1 MESLKNVIRNIPD
14 FPKPGIM
21 FRDITPILSD
31 AEVFRQVID
40 AYVEK
45 YRDAEIDVVLGAES
59 RGFIF
64 GPVVAYR
71 LGVSFV
77 PVRKKGKLPYRTKQA
92 SYELE
97 YGTDTLEIHEDAV
110 APGQKALLI
119 DDLLATGGTMAACC
133 ELVESLGG
141 VVVACA
147 FVVELSFLQ
156 GRERLKDYEV
166 FAMVDYESE

>member
-1 MESLKNVIRNIPD
+1 M
-14 FPKPGIM
+14 
-21 FRDITPILSD
+21 
-31 AEVFRQVID
+31 
-40 AYVEK
+40 
-45 YRDAEIDVVLGAES
+45 
-59 RGFIF
+59 
-64 GPVVAYR
+64 
-71 LGVSFV
+71 SFV

>member
-71 LGVSFV
+71 LGVSYV